1 MLADI
6 AREGLASWWAPLLA
20 FAAGLISCASP
31 CVFPLVPGYVTFV
44 AGAAGPD
51 RGRRRILP
59 ILLFVY
65 LLQQVN
71 VLQRGDV
78 QAGLFLALVVAVG
91 GFRMYQGDR
100 SGKNLVIYGI
110 VVAVIAQV
118 VNLIGTIIAYS
129 GLAGLGL
136 GIGAGAIIGF
146 IFWLV
151 IRFIVYY
158 LVVISRFPGE
168 APLVSSP
175 GGYGAPPPPPPPPPM

>member
-1 MLADI
+1 M
-6 AREGLASWWAPLLA
+6 
-20 FAAGLISCASP
+20 
-31 CVFPLVPGYVTFV
+31 
-44 AGAAGPD
+44 
-51 RGRRRILP
+51 
-59 ILLFVY
+59 
-65 LLQQVN
+65 
-71 VLQRGDV
+71 
-78 QAGLFLALVVAVG
+78 
-91 GFRMYQGDR
+91 
-100 SGKNLVIYGI
+100 
-110 VVAVIAQV
+110 IAQV

>member
-1 MLADI
+1 MANSITDPPFASDPPVKLNVDAKVLGLVLGIIAVVLAVIDLIGML
-6 AREGLASWWAPLLA
+6 GA
-20 FAAGLISCASP
+20 FTLCG
-31 CVFPLVPGYVTFV
+31 GFV
-44 AGAAGPD
+44 
-51 RGRRRILP
+51 RGCGFP
-59 ILLFVY
+59 ILW
-65 LLQQVN
+65 
-71 VLQRGDV
+71 VLGSIVVLVADV
-78 QAGLFLALVVAVG
+78 MVAVG